1 MAYSNVVSLSNVAN
15 GVVKLRES
23 YHPMND
29 LNEFHDTFAPD
40 QREDDILDRIERRE
54 KLIDEEFSEVMEALQ
69 YLYRTECG
77 MTSGTAEE
85 AMTEVASEL
94 ADLLYVVYG
103 TAEELG
109 IPLEKVFNAIHRAN
123 MSKVW
128 DDGTVHRNEFGK
140 VIKPPNFVKADIR
153 KVIYGEL
160 DETEAT

>member
-1 MAYSNVVSLSNVAN
+1 MAYSDAISLSDVVN
-15 GVVKLRES
+15 GKVLLRES

-29 LNEFHDTFAPD
+29 LNEFHETFAPD
-40 QREDDILDRIERRE
+40 QREDDMYEKIQRRLN
-54 KLIDEEFSEVMEALQ
+54 LIGEEYDEVVEALDFLERVELG
-69 YLYRTECG
+69 Y
-77 MTSGTAEE
+77 TSYQIKE
-85 AMTEVASEL
+85 AMVEVASEL

-109 IPLEKVFNAIHRAN
+109 INLEAVFNAIHRAN

-153 KVIYGEL
+153 KVLYGEL
-160 DETEAT
+160 DQAEAS